1 MKILGIIP
9 ARYASTRFPGK
20 PLALIDGKSMIRRV
34 YEQCQEC
41 RDLSRIIVATDS
53 KAIMTHVA
61 GFGGEV
67 VMTSDKHQSGT
78 DRCAEVMEKIRTAR
92 TYIKPDAVINV
103 QGDEPFIEP
112 AQISEVVRAFKDESV
127 MVATLAKKITTL
139 EDLLDPNV
147 VKVAFARDHR
157 ALYFSRSPIP
167 YLRNH
172 PREEWLA
179 NGTFFRHVGI
189 YGYRPDVLDQLVKL
203 PASALEESESLE
215 QLRWLDAG
223 CEITVGE
230 TDFETFA
237 IDSPADLLKITNTKT
252 LRPR

>member
-53 KAIMTHVA
+53 QAIMTHVA

-67 VMTSDKHQSGT
+67 VMTSDKHHSGT
-78 DRCAEVMEKIRTAR
+78 ERCAEVMEKIRIGR
-92 TYIKPDAVINV
+92 GYVKPDAVINI

-112 AQISEVVRAFKDESV
+112 AQISEVVSAFSDSSV
-127 MVATLAKKITTL
+127 MVATLAKKITST
-139 EDLLDPNV
+139 EDVLDPNV
-147 VKVAFARDHR
+147 VKVAFSGDHR

-167 YLRNH
+167 FFRNY
-172 PREEWLA
+172 PPTKWLEH
-179 NGTFFRHVGI
+179 GTIYRHVGI

-203 PASALEESESLE
+203 PVSILEKAESLE
-215 QLRWLDAG
+215 QLRWLEAG
-223 CEITVGE
+223 CAITVKE
-230 TDFETFA
+230 TDFETIA
-237 IDSPADLLKITNTKT
+237 IDTPADLLKITNTKT
-252 LRPR
+252 LRRH